1 MNYADIKT
9 LDIANGPGC
18 RTTLFV
24 SGCRNRCPGCFNSEA
39 WDFRFGKPYTEKTE
53 EYLLE
58 TLAPDYVTGLTI
70 LGGEPFEPENQP
82 VVQHLVD
89 AVNESF
95 PEKTIWCFTGYVF
108 EDLIRKGAPKNT
120 EYTLPLLDGIDV
132 LVDGP
137 YIEAQ
142 SDITLRFRGS
152 SNQRIIDVQKSLAE
166 EHTILWQDTPYMSPE
181 WYNPTN

>member
-18 RTTLFV
+18 RTSLFV

-39 WDFRFGKPYTEKTE
+39 WDFQFGKRYTQETE
-53 EYLLE
+53 DSIIESLSF
-58 TLAPDYVTGLTI
+58 PYVTGLTI

-82 VVQHLVD
+82 FIDRLVTRVLD
-89 AVNESF
+89 EAPDKN
-95 PEKTIWCFTGYVF
+95 IWCFTGYLY
-108 EDLIRKGAPKNT
+108 EDLKSQTGSKRT
-120 EYTLPLLDGIDV
+120 EYTDDILDSIDV

-137 YIEAQ
+137 YIQEQ

-152 SNQRIIDVQKSLAE
+152 SNQRIIDVQKSLSE
-166 EHTILWQDTPYMSPE
+166 GKIVLWEDTPYMLPE
-181 WYNPTN
+181 WFNPHV